1 MNKKEKEDK
10 LLKTAFDLF
19 TRKGVNNTSIQDIA
33 DEAGVGK
40 GTFYLYFK
48 DKYDVVNKLVLLK
61 SSILIEE
68 AFNATKDNEFE
79 EFEDMVLYFIKYII
93 DYFKEHKLLLR
104 VINKNFSYV
113 IHKDTEFMGQNEKV
127 QKIIEIFLSELKN
140 RGLSEQESKITLF
153 MIIEL
158 VGSVCYSSIIL
169 NEPDDIEVIKPI
181 LFKKIRMILNS

>member
-1 MNKKEKEDK
+1 M
-10 LLKTAFDLF
+10 LSPCPIRYLIPLSFVPISFGSLKFLNGHDFLILS
-19 TRKGVNNTSIQDIA
+19 TSSRY
-33 DEAGVGK
+33 G
-40 GTFYLYFK
+40 
-48 DKYDVVNKLVLLK
+48 
-61 SSILIEE
+61 
-68 AFNATKDNEFE
+68 
-79 EFEDMVLYFIKYII
+79 
-93 DYFKEHKLLLR
+93 